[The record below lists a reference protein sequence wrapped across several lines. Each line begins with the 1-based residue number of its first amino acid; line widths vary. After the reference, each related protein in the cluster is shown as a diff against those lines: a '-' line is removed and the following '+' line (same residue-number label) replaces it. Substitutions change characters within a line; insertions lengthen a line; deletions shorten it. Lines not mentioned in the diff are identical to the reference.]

1 MKLQQHIY
9 YELLLIIGSV
19 FVFRGLWT
27 LMDRVPVL
35 NDTLAHAGLLIFGII
50 LTIYGITK
58 LTHKH

>member
-27 LMDRVPVL
+27 LMDRVPVRSL
-35 NDTLAHAGLLIFGII
+35 FSGGCGL
-50 LTIYGITK
+50 
-58 LTHKH
+58 